1 MTIKPS
7 IKTERERAQ
16 EVIDDSIEAISV
28 LDSAIKCDFLKHSHN
43 LIAQKWI
50 KEYEDHMDEIEYK
63 EKRKLEYG
71 TWEEQLDMMHHGTW
85 EAHVQAVRDKYPK

>member
-1 MTIKPS
+1 MTFKPS

-28 LDSAIKCDFLKHSHN
+28 LDNAIKCDFLKHSHN

-50 KEYEDHMDEIEYK
+50 KEYEVDK
-63 EKRKLEYG
+63 ENAEMFLENNK
-71 TWEEQLDMMHHGTW
+71 DI
-85 EAHVQAVRDKYPK
+85 K